1 MSQWAVVKDGINKT
15 FTKIHM
21 DEIKA
26 HDEAKR
32 LCRLE
37 NKPFLVVRITGR
49 YSIPNHSE
57 LARKLFRELLDID
70 ISINYSKSE
79 EEEAIEC
86 IAKTITQAFLD
97 GRKSG
102 IEECIK
108 SVHSDTQPWASS
120 RLKNLMREEK

>member
-1 MSQWAVVKDGINKT
+1 MDNRKESRVEINYS
-15 FTKIHM
+15 
-21 DEIKA
+21 EI
-26 HDEAKR
+26 
-32 LCRLE
+32 
-37 NKPFLVVRITGR
+37 
-49 YSIPNHSE
+49 
-57 LARKLFRELLDID
+57 ARKLFRELLDID